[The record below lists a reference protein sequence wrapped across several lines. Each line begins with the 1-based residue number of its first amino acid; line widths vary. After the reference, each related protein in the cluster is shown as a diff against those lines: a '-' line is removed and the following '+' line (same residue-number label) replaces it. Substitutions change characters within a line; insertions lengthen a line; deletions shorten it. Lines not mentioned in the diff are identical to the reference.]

1 MKDAE
6 QTSALWQDR
15 IAAWVGYLRIE
26 RRLAAPTLTAY
37 EADVRDFA
45 QRVGVDPLRVTP
57 RDIRE
62 YMAGLL
68 QREYSRRT
76 IARKMSALRMLYRY
90 IARERKDLASPAGT
104 IRSPKLARHLPDFL
118 YIDEMLALLA
128 APDTSTPVGLR
139 DQALLELLYGTGLRV
154 AECAALSLAD
164 LTSAKGTLRVLGKG
178 RRERIVLYGEH
189 ADRALLA
196 YLHEARGR
204 YAVPG
209 ETALFVNQRGTR
221 LTDRSI
227 RRIVHTYAAQVG
239 TGKHVSP
246 HTLRHTFATHL
257 LEGGADLR
265 VVQELLGHR
274 SLSTT
279 QMYTHTAREYLMR
292 VYEQSHPRA

>member
-1 MKDAE
+1 MMDAE
-6 QTSALWQDR
+6 ANAMWQDR
-15 IAAWVGYLRIE
+15 IAAWSSYLRLE
-26 RRLAAPTLTAY
+26 RRLADHTLTAY
-37 EADVRDFA
+37 QADVRDFA
-45 QRVGVDPLRVTP
+45 QWVGGDPLCVTP

-68 QREYSRRT
+68 QRQYSRRT

-90 IARERKDLASPAGT
+90 MARERKDLASPAGT

-128 APDTSTPVGLR
+128 KPDTSTPVGLR

-164 LTSAKGTLRVLGKG
+164 LTSAQGTLRVLGKG

-196 YLHEARGR
+196 YLHGARGR
-204 YAVPG
+204 YALPG

-227 RRIVHTYAAQVG
+227 RRIVHMYAAQVD

-292 VYEQSHPRA
+292 VYEKSHPRA